1 MSLTTRI
8 RGLQI
13 KDADITVT
21 QLANDAVET
30 AKIKDKNVTLV
41 KLEDGADKQLVIV
54 GAGGVPAYQ
63 DVSGDVTIGN
73 TGITAIGATKVLDS
87 MINDDV
93 ATGLAGDGLAA
104 TTGVMALDL
113 NELTAAAV
121 DVANDSIAL
130 VDATDN
136 SSKKE
141 SIADLATAMAGT
153 GITATAGV
161 LSADAVSENI
171 VEGDIQVEDETANC
185 NGSNVTFTLSNTPLA
200 NSIDVYLNGMR
211 QVEGSGEC
219 FTVSGTTITFAT
231 APASDDDLV
240 IRYIIDN

>member
-13 KDADITVT
+13 KDGDISAT
-21 QLANDAVET
+21 QLGTDAVET
-30 AKIKDKNVTLV
+30 AKIKDKNVTLA
-41 KLEDGADKQLVIV
+41 KIEDGADKQLVIV

-73 TGITAIGATKVLDS
+73 TGVTAIGATKVVDS

-104 TTGVMALDL
+104 TTGVLALDL
-113 NELTAAAV
+113 NELTAAVVA
-121 DVANDSIAL
+121 VANDSIAIIDSDGN
-130 VDATDN
+130 V
-136 SSKKE
+136 SRKE

-153 GITATAGV
+153 GITATNGV
-161 LSADAVSENI
+161 LAADAVSDNI
-171 VEGDIQVEDETANC
+171 IEGDIQLEDETVNC
-185 NGSNVTFTLSNTPLA
+185 DGSNVTFTLSNAPLA
-200 NSIDVYLNGMR
+200 NSLDVYLNGIR
-211 QVEGSGEC
+211 QPEGSGEA
-219 FTVSGTTITFAT
+219 FTISGVTITFAI
-231 APASDDDLV
+231 APATDDDLY